1 VFEEMFESVEHR
13 LCLRHLYANFKK
25 KFGGGTLIRDLM
37 MGAAKATY
45 IQEWEAKMKELK
57 AIKEPAW
64 EWLMKIPTKSWC
76 KHAFSF
82 YPKCDVLMN
91 NISEAFNSTILVAR
105 DKPVLTMCE
114 WIRSYLMNRNATL
127 RQKVDRWNQR
137 IMPKPRYRLDKE
149 VEMSGNWTPIWSK
162 NEIWQVVHIHSK
174 HSFIVDVSKR
184 SCTCNFW
191 ELVGIP
197 CRHAVAALGYR
208 QQTPEDF
215 VDDCYSKAR
224 YIDCYDNNVSP
235 INGED
240 MWPEVDVEEMLPPA
254 YKRGPG
260 RPKKLRRRE
269 PDEDPNKGRTAT
281 TYRCTKCNKHG
292 HNTRSCISQV
302 IDPEA
307 QKRKVK
313 QHP

>member
-1 VFEEMFESVEHR
+1 
-13 LCLRHLYANFKK
+13 
-25 KFGGGTLIRDLM
+25 
-37 MGAAKATY
+37 
-45 IQEWEAKMKELK
+45 
-57 AIKEPAW
+57 
-64 EWLMKIPTKSWC
+64 
-76 KHAFSF
+76 
-82 YPKCDVLMN
+82 
-91 NISEAFNSTILVAR
+91 
-105 DKPVLTMCE
+105 
-114 WIRSYLMNRNATL
+114 MNRNATL

-149 VEMSGNWTPIWSK
+149 VEMSGSWTPIWSK

-184 SCTCNFW
+184 SCTCNLW

-208 QQTPEDF
+208 QQNPEDF

-292 HNTRSCISQV
+292 HNTRSCLRQV